1 MKLNMKPTTLLSKSL
16 ISLAAL
22 ATLGGCAS
30 VNIDQ
35 SIDRANLETKTIAG
49 AATQLLRTAEAK
61 TARDLQV
68 AELLKSPLNQQAAVQ
83 LAIINS
89 PALQTMLAERWLDMA
104 QAAQGGR
111 IANPILSLERMRSL
125 DELEYGRILAFGL
138 LDLITLPQRK
148 KIAMARMAQTELQM
162 TADVVGLISKVR
174 MAWVAAVAASESAT
188 YSKLVYES
196 AQASA
201 ELAKRMQTVGNFN
214 RLQRAR
220 QQAFYADA
228 SIQLLASQ
236 HTATAAREALVRLL
250 GLKDTDIA
258 KLSLPERLPD
268 LPQSFLSPE
277 AVSKALTNQRLDVRM
292 AQSQLDAASKSQ
304 GLNLLTSLTDIEL
317 GVIRN
322 TVKDTVEGTSEKS
335 KGYELSIR
343 LPIFDWGDAQ
353 RASMNAATLAAAN
366 RMEAAIIGAGSDLR
380 ESYSA
385 YRTAYDASR
394 QYRDEILPLSKVIA
408 EENGL
413 RYNGMFIG
421 VFELLADH
429 RSQINTVKAAIA
441 AQQQFWQADAAL
453 QATLL
458 GKPMSAPSMPMGS
471 SSGGDAPAH

>member
-1 MKLNMKPTTLLSKSL
+1 MKSIIMFSKSSVAVAVFTVL
-16 ISLAAL
+16 S
-22 ATLGGCAS
+22 GCAS

-35 SIDRANLETKTIAG
+35 SIDRSNNETKSTSGTSA
-49 AATQLLRTAEAK
+49 QLLRTTDAK
-61 TARDLQV
+61 VARNQQV
-68 AELLKSPLNQQAAVQ
+68 AELLKSPLSQQAAVQ

-89 PALQTMLAERWLDMA
+89 PALQTILAERWGDMA

-111 IANPILSLERMRSL
+111 IANPILSLERVRFL
-125 DELEYGRILAFGL
+125 DELEFGRILAFGL
-138 LDLITLPQRK
+138 LDLLTLPQRN
-148 KIAMARMAQTELQM
+148 KIATARIAQAELQM
-162 TADVVGLISKVR
+162 TADVVGLVSQVR
-174 MAWVAAVAASESAT
+174 MAWVAAVAANESAT

-201 ELAKRMQTVGNFN
+201 ELAKRMQSVGNFN
-214 RLQRAR
+214 RLQRVR

-228 SIQLLASQ
+228 SLQLLGSQ
-236 HTATAAREALVRLL
+236 QAATAARESLIRLL
-250 GLKDTDIA
+250 GLKDSQINA
-258 KLSLPERLPD
+258 LLLPERLPD
-268 LPQSFLSPE
+268 LPKTFLTPD
-277 AVSKALTNQRLDVRM
+277 AVSKALSNQRLDVRM

-322 TVKDTVEGTSEKS
+322 TVKDTHEGTSEKS

-353 RASMNAATLAAAN
+353 RASMNAMTLAAAN
-366 RMEAAIIGAGSDLR
+366 RLEATLTSAGSDLR

-394 QYRDEILPLSKVIA
+394 QYRDEVLPLSKVIA

-421 VFELLADH
+421 IFELLADH
-429 RSQINTVKAAIA
+429 RSQINTVKAAIS

-458 GKPMSAPSMPMGS
+458 GKPMSVPSMS
-471 SSGGDAPAH
+471 SSSSPSGDAPVH

>member
-1 MKLNMKPTTLLSKSL
+1 MKSTPMLSKSF
-16 ISLAAL
+16 ISIAVLAVL
-22 ATLGGCAS
+22 SGCAS

-35 SIDRANLETKTIAG
+35 SIDRTNSETKLVSG
-49 AATQLLRTAEAK
+49 ASAQLLRTVQAK
-61 TARDLQV
+61 TARDTQV

-83 LAIINS
+83 LAVINS
-89 PALQTMLAERWLDMA
+89 PALQTMLAERWGDMA

-111 IANPILSLERMRSL
+111 IANPMLSLERVRFL
-125 DELEYGRILAFGL
+125 DELEFGRILAFGL
-138 LDLITLPQRK
+138 LDLITLPQRQ
-148 KIAMARMAQTELQM
+148 KIATARMAQTELQM
-162 TADVVGLISKVR
+162 TADVVGLISQVR

-201 ELAKRMQTVGNFN
+201 ELAKRMQSVGNFN

-228 SIQLLASQ
+228 AAQLLGSQ
-236 HTATAAREALVRLL
+236 QAATSTRESLIRLL
-250 GLKDTDIA
+250 GLKDSQISA
-258 KLSLPERLPD
+258 LQLPERLPD
-268 LPQSFLSPE
+268 LPKSFLSPE
-277 AVSKALTNQRLDVRM
+277 AVSKALTTQRLDVRM

-304 GLNLLTSLTDIEL
+304 GLTLLTSVTDIEL
-317 GVIRN
+317 GVRRD
-322 TVKDTVEGTSEKS
+322 TVKDTELGTSNTR
-335 KGYELSIR
+335 KGFELGIR
-343 LPIFDWGDAQ
+343 LPLFDWGDAQ
-353 RASMNAATLAAAN
+353 RASMNATTLASAN
-366 RMEAAIIGAGSDLR
+366 RMDAAVIGAGSELR

-385 YRTAYDASR
+385 YRTAYELSR
-394 QYRDEILPLSKVIA
+394 HYRDEVLPLSKVIS

-458 GKPMSAPSMPMGS
+458 GKPMSAPSMSAGP
-471 SSGGDAPAH
+471 SSGGEAPAH

>member
-1 MKLNMKPTTLLSKSL
+1 MNLMFKLTKSS
-16 ISLAAL
+16 ITMAAL
-22 ATLGGCAS
+22 AVLSGCAS

-35 SIDRANLETKTIAG
+35 AIDRTNIETKSASG
-49 AATQLLRTAEAK
+49 ATAKLLRTMDAK
-61 TARDLQV
+61 TARDNQV
-68 AELLKSPLNQQAAVQ
+68 AELLKSPLSQQAAVQ

-89 PALQTMLAERWLDMA
+89 PALQTILAERWGDLA

-111 IANPILSLERMRSL
+111 ITNPILSLERVRSL
-125 DELEYGRILAFGL
+125 DELEFSRILAFGL
-138 LDLITLPQRK
+138 LDLITLPQRQ
-148 KIAMARMAQTELQM
+148 KIATARMAQTELQM
-162 TADVVGLISKVR
+162 TADVVGLISQVR
-174 MAWVAAVAASESAT
+174 MAWVAAVAASESAA

-201 ELAKRMQTVGNFN
+201 ELAKRMQSVGNFN
-214 RLQRAR
+214 RLQRVR

-236 HTATAAREALVRLL
+236 HTATATREALIRLL
-250 GLKDTDIA
+250 GLKDSEIG
-258 KLSLPERLPD
+258 KLTLPERLPD
-268 LPQSFLSPE
+268 LPKSFLSPE
-277 AVSKALTNQRLDVRM
+277 AVSKAFTKQRLDVRM
-292 AQSQLDAASKSQ
+292 AQSQLDAASKSE

-322 TVKDTVEGTSEKS
+322 TVKDTHEGTSQTS
-335 KGYELSIR
+335 KGYEMSIR

-366 RMEAAIIGAGSDLR
+366 RMEAVVIGAGSDLR

-421 VFELLADH
+421 VFELLTDH

-458 GKPMSAPSMPMGS
+458 GKPMSAPTMTAGS
-471 SSGGDAPAH
+471 SSGGDAPGH

>member
-1 MKLNMKPTTLLSKSL
+1 MKSIFMLSKSTMAVAVL
-16 ISLAAL
+16 TVLS
-22 ATLGGCAS
+22 GCAS

-35 SIDRANLETKTIAG
+35 SIDRSNNETKPTSGTSA
-49 AATQLLRTAEAK
+49 QLLRTTDAK
-61 TARDLQV
+61 VARNRQV
-68 AELLKSPLNQQAAVQ
+68 AELLKSPLSQQAAIQ

-89 PALQTMLAERWLDMA
+89 PALQTLLAERWGDMA

-111 IANPILSLERMRSL
+111 IANPMLNLERVRSL
-125 DELEYGRILAFGL
+125 DELEFGRILAFGL
-138 LDLITLPQRK
+138 LDLLTLPQRN
-148 KIAMARMAQTELQM
+148 KIATARIAQAELQM
-162 TADVVGLISKVR
+162 TADVVGLVSQVR
-174 MAWVAAVAASESAT
+174 MAWVAAVAANESAM

-201 ELAKRMQTVGNFN
+201 ELAKRMQSVGNFN

-228 SIQLLASQ
+228 AVQLLASKQ
-236 HTATAAREALVRLL
+236 AATSAREGLIRLL
-250 GLKDTDIA
+250 GLKDNQISA
-258 KLSLPERLPD
+258 LQLPERLPD
-268 LPQSFLSPE
+268 LPKTFLTPE
-277 AVSKALTNQRLDVRM
+277 AVSKAVATQRLDVRM

-304 GLNLLTSLTDIEL
+304 GLTLLTSLMDIEL
-317 GVIRN
+317 GVISN
-322 TVKDTVEGTSEKS
+322 TVKDTHEGTSQTS

-353 RASMNAATLAAAN
+353 RANMNAMTLAAAN
-366 RMEAAIIGAGSDLR
+366 RMETAIIGAGSDLR

-394 QYRDEILPLSKVIA
+394 HYRDEVLPLSKVIS

-458 GKPMSAPSMPMGS
+458 GKPMSAPAMSMGS

>member
-1 MKLNMKPTTLLSKSL
+1 MNPMFKLTKSS
-16 ISLAAL
+16 ITVAAL
-22 ATLGGCAS
+22 VVLTGCAT

-35 SIDRANLETKTIAG
+35 AIDRTNGETKSASG
-49 AATQLLRTAEAK
+49 ASAQLLRTVTAK
-61 TARDLQV
+61 TTRDNQV
-68 AELLKSPLNQQAAVQ
+68 AELLKSPLSQQAAVQ

-89 PALQTMLAERWLDMA
+89 PALQTLLAERWGDLV

-111 IANPILSLERMRSL
+111 IANPILSLERVRSL
-125 DELEYGRILAFGL
+125 DELEFGRILAFGL
-138 LDLITLPQRK
+138 LDLITLPQRQ
-148 KIAMARMAQTELQM
+148 KIATARMAQTELQM
-162 TADVVGLISKVR
+162 TADVVGLISQVR

-201 ELAKRMQTVGNFN
+201 ELAKRMQSVGNFN
-214 RLQRAR
+214 RLQRVR

-228 SIQLLASQ
+228 SLQLLASQ
-236 HTATAAREALVRLL
+236 HTATATREALIRLL
-250 GLKDTDIA
+250 GLKDAQIST
-258 KLSLPERLPD
+258 LTLPERLPD
-268 LPQSFLSPE
+268 LPKSFMSPE
-277 AVSKALTNQRLDVRM
+277 AVSKALTTQRLDVRM

-304 GLNLLTSLTDIEL
+304 GLNLLTSLTDVEL

-322 TVKDTVEGTSEKS
+322 TVKDTHEGTSQTS

-366 RMEAAIIGAGSDLR
+366 RMEATVIGAGSDLR
-380 ESYSA
+380 GSYSA

-429 RSQINTVKAAIA
+429 RTQINTVKAAIA

-458 GKPMSAPSMPMGS
+458 GKPMSAPAMAAGS
-471 SSGGDAPAH
+471 SPGGDAPGH

>member
-1 MKLNMKPTTLLSKSL
+1 MRYLVTSKSL
-16 ISLAAL
+16 VSIAVLAIL
-22 ATLGGCAS
+22 SGCAS

-35 SIDRANLETKTIAG
+35 SIDRTNAETKSVFG
-49 AATQLLRTAEAK
+49 ASAQLLRTTEAK
-61 TARDLQV
+61 TARDRQV
-68 AELLKSPLNQQAAVQ
+68 AELLASPLSQQAAVQ

-89 PALQTMLAERWLDMA
+89 PALQTLLAERWGDMA

-111 IANPILSLERMRSL
+111 IANPMLSLERVRFL
-125 DELEYGRILAFGL
+125 DELEFGRILAFGL
-138 LDLITLPQRK
+138 LDLLTLPQRN
-148 KIAMARMAQTELQM
+148 KIATTRIAQAELQM
-162 TADVVGLISKVR
+162 TADVVGLVSQVR
-174 MAWVAAVAASESAT
+174 MAWVAAVAANESAT
-188 YSKLVYES
+188 YSQLVYES

-201 ELAKRMQTVGNFN
+201 ELAKRMQSVGNFN
-214 RLQRAR
+214 RLQRVR

-228 SIQLLASQ
+228 STQLLSSQ
-236 HTATAAREALVRLL
+236 QTATATRESLIRLL
-250 GLKDTDIA
+250 GLKDSQINA
-258 KLSLPERLPD
+258 LKLPERLPD
-268 LPQSFLSPE
+268 LPKTFLTPAE
-277 AVSKALTNQRLDVRM
+277 VSRALASQRLDVRM

-304 GLNLLTSLTDIEL
+304 GLTLITSLTDIEL
-317 GVIRN
+317 GVRRD
-322 TVKDTVEGTSEKS
+322 TVKDTVEGISNTR
-335 KGYELSIR
+335 KGYEIAIR
-343 LPIFDWGDAQ
+343 LPVFDWGDAQ
-353 RASMNAATLAAAN
+353 RASMNAITLAAAN
-366 RMEAAIIGAGSDLR
+366 RLDATLVSAGSDLR

-394 QYRDEILPLSKVIA
+394 QYRDEVLPLSKIIA

-458 GKPMSAPSMPMGS
+458 GKPMSAPSMSTGS

>member
-1 MKLNMKPTTLLSKSL
+1 MNPMFKLTKSS
-16 ISLAAL
+16 ITVAAL
-22 ATLGGCAS
+22 VVLTGCAT

-35 SIDRANLETKTIAG
+35 AIDRTNGETKSASG
-49 AATQLLRTAEAK
+49 ASAQLLRTVTAK
-61 TARDLQV
+61 TTRDNQV
-68 AELLKSPLNQQAAVQ
+68 AELLKSPLSQQAAVQ

-89 PALQTMLAERWLDMA
+89 PALQTLLAERWGDLA

-111 IANPILSLERMRSL
+111 IANPILSLERVRSL
-125 DELEYGRILAFGL
+125 DELELGRILAFGL
-138 LDLITLPQRK
+138 LDLITLPQRN
-148 KIAMARMAQTELQM
+148 KIATARMAQTELQM
-162 TADVVGLISKVR
+162 TADVVGLISQVR

-201 ELAKRMQTVGNFN
+201 ELAKRMQSVGNFN
-214 RLQRAR
+214 RLQRVR

-228 SIQLLASQ
+228 SLQLLASQ
-236 HTATAAREALVRLL
+236 HTATATREALIRLL
-250 GLKDTDIA
+250 GLKDAQIST
-258 KLSLPERLPD
+258 LTLPERLPD
-268 LPQSFLSPE
+268 LPKSFMSPE
-277 AVSKALTNQRLDVRM
+277 AVSKALTTQRLDVRM

-304 GLNLLTSLTDIEL
+304 GLNLLTSLTDVEL

-322 TVKDTVEGTSEKS
+322 TVKDTHEGTSQTS

-366 RMEAAIIGAGSDLR
+366 RMEATVIGAGSDLR
-380 ESYSA
+380 GSYSA

-429 RSQINTVKAAIA
+429 RAQINTVKAAIA
-441 AQQQFWQADAAL
+441 AQQQFWQTDAAL

-458 GKPMSAPSMPMGS
+458 GKPMSAPAMAAGA
-471 SSGGDAPAH
+471 SSGGDAPGH

>member
-1 MKLNMKPTTLLSKSL
+1 MMRYLMTLKPSKTL
-16 ISLAAL
+16 ISIAAVTVL
-22 ATLGGCAS
+22 SGCAT

-35 SIDRANLETKTIAG
+35 AIERTNGETKSASG
-49 AATQLLRTAEAK
+49 AAAQLLRTTDAK
-61 TARDLQV
+61 TARDNQV
-68 AELLKSPLNQQAAVQ
+68 AELLKSPLSQQAAVQ

-89 PALQTMLAERWLDMA
+89 PALQSMLAERWGDLA

-111 IANPILSLERMRSL
+111 IANPILSLERVRSL
-125 DELEYGRILAFGL
+125 DELEFGRILAFGL
-138 LDLITLPQRK
+138 LDLITLPQRN
-148 KIAMARMAQTELQM
+148 KIATARMAQTELQM
-162 TADVVGLISKVR
+162 TADVVGLISQVR
-174 MAWVAAVAASESAT
+174 MAWVAAVAASESAA

-201 ELAKRMQTVGNFN
+201 ELAKRMQSVGNFN
-214 RLQRAR
+214 RLQRVR

-236 HTATAAREALVRLL
+236 HTATATREALIRLL
-250 GLKDTDIA
+250 GLKDSEIG
-258 KLSLPERLPD
+258 KLTLPERLPD
-268 LPQSFLSPE
+268 LPKSFISPE
-277 AVSKALTNQRLDVRM
+277 AVKNALTTQRLDVRM
-292 AQSQLDAASKSQ
+292 SQAQLDTASKSQ

-322 TVKDTVEGTSEKS
+322 TVKDTHEGTSQTS
-335 KGYELSIR
+335 KGYEMSIR

-366 RMEAAIIGAGSDLR
+366 RMEAVVIGAGSDLR

-421 VFELLADH
+421 VFELLTDH

-458 GKPMSAPSMPMGS
+458 GKPMSAPSMSMGS

>member
-1 MKLNMKPTTLLSKSL
+1 MKSTSMLSKSL

-22 ATLGGCAS
+22 AVLGGCAS

-35 SIDRANLETKTIAG
+35 SIDRTNTETKAITGTSA
-49 AATQLLRTAEAK
+49 QLLRTAEAK
-61 TARDLQV
+61 TPRDSQV
-68 AELLKSPLNQQAAVQ
+68 TELLKSPLCQQAAVQ

-89 PALQTMLAERWLDMA
+89 PALQTMLAERWGDMA

-111 IANPILSLERMRSL
+111 IANPILSLERVRSL
-125 DELEYGRILAFGL
+125 DELEFGRILAFGL
-138 LDLITLPQRK
+138 LDLLTLPQRQ
-148 KIAMARMAQTELQM
+148 KIASARMAQTELQM

-201 ELAKRMQTVGNFN
+201 ELAKRMQSVGNFN

-236 HTATAAREALVRLL
+236 HAATASREALVRLL
-250 GLKDTDIA
+250 GLKDNEIG

-268 LPQSFLSPE
+268 LPKSFLSPE
-277 AVSKALTNQRLDVRM
+277 EVSKALTQQRLDVRM
-292 AQSQLDAASKSQ
+292 AQLQLDAASKSQ

-322 TVKDTVEGTSEKS
+322 TVKDTAEGTSEKS

-353 RASMNAATLAAAN
+353 RVSMNAATLVAAN

-429 RSQINTVKAAIA
+429 RSQINTVKAAIV

-453 QATLL
+453 QSTLL
-458 GKPMSAPSMPMGS
+458 GKPMTAPSMSTGS
-471 SSGGDAPAH
+471 SSAGDAPGH

>member
-1 MKLNMKPTTLLSKSL
+1 MLSKSL

-22 ATLGGCAS
+22 AILGGCAS

-35 SIDRANLETKTIAG
+35 SIDRTNTETKAIAG
-49 AATQLLRTAEAK
+49 TSALLLRTAEAK
-61 TARDLQV
+61 TTRDSQV
-68 AELLKSPLNQQAAVQ
+68 TELLKSPLSQQAAVQ

-89 PALQTMLAERWLDMA
+89 PALQTMLAERWGDMA

-111 IANPILSLERMRSL
+111 IANPILSLERVRSL
-125 DELEYGRILAFGL
+125 DELEFGRILAFGL
-138 LDLITLPQRK
+138 LDLITLPQRQ
-148 KIAMARMAQTELQM
+148 KIATARMAQTELQM

-174 MAWVAAVAASESAT
+174 MAWVEAVAASESAT

-201 ELAKRMQTVGNFN
+201 ELAKRMQSVGNFN

-220 QQAFYADA
+220 QQVFYADA
-228 SIQLLASQ
+228 ATQLLSAQ
-236 HTATAAREALVRLL
+236 QAATSSRESLIRLL
-250 GLKDTDIA
+250 GLKDMQISA
-258 KLSLPERLPD
+258 LKLPERLPD
-268 LPQSFLSPE
+268 LPKTFLTPE
-277 AVSKALTNQRLDVRM
+277 AVSKTLTTQRLDVRM

-304 GLNLLTSLTDIEL
+304 GLTLLTSLTDVEI
-317 GVIRN
+317 GVRRD
-322 TVKDTVEGTSEKS
+322 TVKDTALGTTETR
-335 KGYELSIR
+335 KGYELGIR
-343 LPIFDWGDAQ
+343 LPLFDWGDAQ
-353 RASMNAATLAAAN
+353 RGRMNAATLAAAN
-366 RMEAAIIGAGSDLR
+366 RMEATVIGADSELR
-380 ESYSA
+380 ESYAA
-385 YRTAYDASR
+385 YRTAYDLSR
-394 QYRDEILPLSKVIA
+394 HYRDEVLPLSKVIA

-441 AQQQFWQADAAL
+441 AQQQFWLTDAAL

-458 GKPMSAPSMPMGS
+458 GKPMSAPSMSMGS

>member
-1 MKLNMKPTTLLSKSL
+1 MNRMFKLTQSSIT
-16 ISLAAL
+16 IAAL
-22 ATLGGCAS
+22 VVLTGCTT

-35 SIDRANLETKTIAG
+35 AVDRTNDEIKEVSSSKAR
-49 AATQLLRTAEAK
+49 LLRTADAK
-61 TARDLQV
+61 SVRDKQV
-68 AELLKSPLNQQAAVQ
+68 VELLTSPLSQQAAVQ

-89 PALQTMLAERWLDMA
+89 PALQTLLAERWGDLA

-111 IANPILSLERMRSL
+111 IANPILSLERVRAL
-125 DELEYGRILAFGL
+125 DELELGRILAFGL
-138 LDLITLPQRK
+138 LDLITLPQRQ
-148 KIAMARMAQTELQM
+148 KIATARMAQTELQM
-162 TADVVGLISKVR
+162 TADVVGLVSQVR
-174 MAWVAAVAASESAT
+174 MAWVAAVAASESAA

-201 ELAKRMQTVGNFN
+201 ELAKRMQSVGNFT
-214 RLQRAR
+214 RLQRVR

-236 HTATAAREALVRLL
+236 QTATATREALIRLL
-250 GLKDTDIA
+250 GLKDADID
-258 KLSLPERLPD
+258 KLNLPERLPD
-268 LPQSFLSPE
+268 LPKSFLSPE
-277 AVSKALTNQRLDVRM
+277 AVSQALTKQRLDVRM
-292 AQSQLDAASKSQ
+292 AHAQLDAASKSQ
-304 GLNLLTSLTDIEL
+304 GLNMLTSLTDIEL
-317 GVIRN
+317 GIIRN
-322 TVKDTVEGTSEKS
+322 TVKDTVENTLAKS

-343 LPIFDWGDAQ
+343 LPIFDWGDTQ
-353 RASMNAATLAAAN
+353 RASMNATTLAAAN
-366 RMEAAIIGAGSDLR
+366 RLEAAVIGASSDLR

-408 EENGL
+408 EENVL

-429 RSQINTVKAAIA
+429 RTQINTVKAAIA

-458 GKPMSAPSMPMGS
+458 GKPMAVPSISMSP

>member
-1 MKLNMKPTTLLSKSL
+1 MNRIFKLTKSS
-16 ISLAAL
+16 ITIAAL
-22 ATLGGCAS
+22 VVLTGCAT

-35 SIDRANLETKTIAG
+35 AVDRTNDEIKEVSSSKAG
-49 AATQLLRTAEAK
+49 LLRTADAK
-61 TARDLQV
+61 SVRDKQV
-68 AELLKSPLNQQAAVQ
+68 TELLKSQLSQQAAVQ

-89 PALQTMLAERWLDMA
+89 PALQTLLAERWGDLA

-111 IANPILSLERMRSL
+111 IANPILSLERVRAL
-125 DELEYGRILAFGL
+125 DELEFGRILAFGL
-138 LDLITLPQRK
+138 LDLITLPQRQ
-148 KIAMARMAQTELQM
+148 KIATARMAQTELQM
-162 TADVVGLISKVR
+162 TADVVGLVSQVR
-174 MAWVAAVAASESAT
+174 MAWVAAVAAIESAA
-188 YSKLVYES
+188 YSKLVYDS

-201 ELAKRMQTVGNFN
+201 ELAKRMQSVGNFT
-214 RLQRAR
+214 RLQRVR

-236 HTATAAREALVRLL
+236 QAATASREALIRLL
-250 GLKDTDIA
+250 GLKDTEIG

-268 LPQSFLSPE
+268 LPKSFLSPE
-277 AVSKALTNQRLDVRM
+277 AVSKTLSKQRLDVRM
-292 AQSQLDAASKSQ
+292 AQAQLDAASKSQ

-322 TVKDTVEGTSEKS
+322 TVKDTHEGTSEKS

-353 RASMNAATLAAAN
+353 RASMNATTLAAAN
-366 RMEAAIIGAGSDLR
+366 RLEAVVIGASSDLR

-408 EENGL
+408 EENVL

-429 RSQINTVKAAIA
+429 RTQINTVKAAIA

-458 GKPMSAPSMPMGS
+458 GKPMTAPSMSMS
-471 SSGGDAPAH
+471 VSTGGDAPAH